1 MFKCIQFKDSDLK
14 CAAVTLETSCN
25 TPINTLAHEFTR
37 LPMFC
42 SLALVA
48 LVFFFLLFYLQQQQC
63 CILHWIGQF
72 DMKEESNEESSARL
86 CKHPQNLQQKACF
99 NREHWKLALRYT
111 LAHTWIFIYVKD
123 AFYASKY
130 SVFWNVDMFCTSGP
144 LQSMSRYRVLKLW
157 ITVIIYNQYLVL
169 KNTVFSDVQ
178 LYNVSKYNRWLSK
191 LSLLQQLTS
200 CAAMFPCV
208 CKQATN
214 TAAKMTLIMRT
225 KTNINVISSKIQI
238 INCFPQPLK
247 DKRTHA
253 HIEQLK
259 FSV

>member
-1 MFKCIQFKDSDLK
+1 
-14 CAAVTLETSCN
+14 
-25 TPINTLAHEFTR
+25 
-37 LPMFC
+37 
-42 SLALVA
+42 
-48 LVFFFLLFYLQQQQC
+48 
-63 CILHWIGQF
+63 
-72 DMKEESNEESSARL
+72 
-86 CKHPQNLQQKACF
+86 
-99 NREHWKLALRYT
+99 
-111 LAHTWIFIYVKD
+111 
-123 AFYASKY
+123 
-130 SVFWNVDMFCTSGP
+130 
-144 LQSMSRYRVLKLW
+144 MSRYRVLKLW

-247 DKRTHA
+247 DKRTHTHRA
-253 HIEQLK
+253 VKVFSLIERDVLSVLLCPPLSEAKQNNPHQSHSLQHLSPVLMVNKGYSKHSMSPPHTAMHAKCHIH
-259 FSV
+259 SSTCN